1 MHSQLCTH
9 KTLLRTD
16 TSTLLRLDNF
26 SARGR
31 QCPGTLA
38 TMHSL
43 LAAPPLLHGA
53 VYLSICLSVCY
64 RSIYGCSALA
74 TRSCLSI
81 CLSLCVLSVYLW
93 LLHTCSTEQPHRPSR
108 RCRPGQLVTITHALT
123 RVHALVSPVTCFRYG
138 TSSAR
143 DRARSLQE
151 AVLARAIATRALAV
165 AC

>member
-43 LAAPPLLHGA
+43 LAAPHLLHGA
-53 VYLSICLSVCY
+53 VYLSVCLSVCY
-64 RSIYGCSALA
+64 RSIYGCSTLA
-74 TRSCLSI
+74 PRSCLSI
-81 CLSLCVLSVYLW
+81 CLSLCLLSVYLW
-93 LLHTCSTEQPHRPSR
+93 LLHTCYTELSIYLSVSLSVIGLSMAAPHLLHGATPSTIKTLQ
-108 RCRPGQLVTITHALT
+108 
-123 RVHALVSPVTCFRYG
+123 
-138 TSSAR
+138 
-143 DRARSLQE
+143 ARS
-151 AVLARAIATRALAV
+151 AGDNHPRPH
-165 AC
+165 